1 MSAGSV
7 FKHTGSILVSPNVPQ
22 LAKQSAGGNGS
33 VNIRGKMSPSSIN
46 SLIDRS
52 KLIGL
57 KVGVSLCQLGE
68 FGFVF
73 SSHAHMEG
81 LITTDMHRTL
91 LGATAVS
98 LLLTPFVMR
107 FALKYLI
114 KYFFKI
120 DIHNHTN

>member
-1 MSAGSV
+1 MN
-7 FKHTGSILVSPNVPQ
+7 SILVSPNVERANK
-22 LAKQSAGGNGS
+22 LYSNKSNKSNKGIANR
-33 VNIRGKMSPSSIN
+33 NNKMSPSSLS

-98 LLLTPFVMR
+98 LLLTPFIMR

>member
-1 MSAGSV
+1 MSVGSII
-7 FKHTGSILVSPNVPQ
+7 KHTGSILASPNVQQ
-22 LAKQSAGGNGS
+22 LAKLSGRG
-33 VNIRGKMSPSSIN
+33 IRNKMSPGSIT
-46 SLIDRS
+46 SLIDKS

-98 LLLTPFVMR
+98 LLLTPFIMR